1 MSNMSDGSMRFD
13 GASVVVTGAAQG
25 MGRAVTSA
33 MAHGGATVFAADIN
47 AEGLSAT
54 AEELGEAVT
63 PVVCDVRKASDV
75 DVLFSTADR
84 VCGGVDHLVTCAGI
98 LTIAKCEELTE
109 DEWSRVMDVN
119 AKGVFLCMR
128 RGLASMASREAP
140 SIVNI
145 ASQAGKRG
153 TALLSHYCAS
163 KAAVILLSKTVALE
177 VAPSVRVNCICPG
190 VVMTPMLDREFEW
203 TTESTG
209 ESREAIEER
218 WLAIVPLQRFQTPE
232 QIARAVLYLASDDA
246 SEITGQAINVDG
258 GLVTEV

>member
-1 MSNMSDGSMRFD
+1 VSVSFSPRFE

-25 MGRAVTSA
+25 MGRGAAAA
-33 MAHGGATVFAADIN
+33 MAEEGATVIAGDVNGEVLERTAA
-47 AEGLSAT
+47 
-54 AEELGEAVT
+54 ELGEAVT
-63 PVVCDVRKASDV
+63 PVQCDVTKSGDV
-75 DVLFSTADR
+75 DRLFSTADR
-84 VCGGVDHLVTCAGI
+84 LCGGVDHLVTCAGI
-98 LTIAKCEELTE
+98 LTIASFEELEE
-109 DEWSRVMDVN
+109 DAWSRVMDVN
-119 AKGVFLCMR
+119 AKGVFLCMQR
-128 RGLASMASREAP
+128 ALRSMASRRAP

-153 TALLSHYCAS
+153 TALLAHYCAS

-177 VAPSVRVNCICPG
+177 VAPRVRVNCICPG

-203 TTESTG
+203 TTASTG
-209 ESREAIEER
+209 ESRESIEER
-218 WLAIVPLQRFQTPE
+218 WRAIVPLQRFQTPE